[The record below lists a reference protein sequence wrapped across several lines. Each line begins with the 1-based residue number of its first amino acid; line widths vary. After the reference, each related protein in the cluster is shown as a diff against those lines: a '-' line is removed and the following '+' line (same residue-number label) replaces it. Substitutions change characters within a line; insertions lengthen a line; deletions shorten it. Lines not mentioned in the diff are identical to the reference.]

1 MQIDYTDVD
10 STDEQVYL
18 RQRVTRADLN
28 SNQYNLTVWVPQE
41 IDRDFKA
48 SVILT
53 HPFTKFR
60 RVLPVTF
67 KMEPTKA
74 QKQTR
79 REEPATVAAEYEDM
93 PVRGKQASQQEV
105 QSSGGLSLTNFV
117 VIIILIVCSVLF
129 IKNNFSQ
136 FKPPNQVRPKRSLIC
151 VFLEELST
159 SQPEPATSW
168 LAETG

>member
-74 QKQTR
+74 QKPTR

-93 PVRGKQASQQEV
+93 PVRGKQASEQEV

-117 VIIILIVCSVLF
+117 VIIVLIVCSVLF

-136 FKPPNQVRPKRSLIC
+136 FKPPNQVRPYKPLIC
-151 VFLEELST
+151 VFF
-159 SQPEPATSW
+159 
-168 LAETG
+168 